1 MLPAFTRIVRK
12 KAASVYSSIRLYLKE
27 EEKCWRLRSKY
38 RLWKSQAFEKHGAS
52 GEGSREQHL
61 G

>member
-1 MLPAFTRIVRK
+1 MLPVFTRIVRQ

-52 GEGSREQHL
+52 GEGS
-61 G
+61 